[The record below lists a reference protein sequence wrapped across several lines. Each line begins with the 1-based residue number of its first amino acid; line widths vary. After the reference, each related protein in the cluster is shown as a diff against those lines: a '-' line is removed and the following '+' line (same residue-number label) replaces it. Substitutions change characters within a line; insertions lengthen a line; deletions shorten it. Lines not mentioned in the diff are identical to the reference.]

1 MTNLRGVLLGCALV
15 LGLLLAWMPEGARAD
30 DDPRIRAYQEQ
41 LDRMQREMDDMRAK
55 LRALEE
61 EKRQAGG
68 TPSRAATVP
77 APAAPPS
84 AVVAAPATAPA
95 APPAAV
101 VAAPAAPP
109 AAAAAEQ
116 DRKIGVLAGE
126 VERLKSLLVL
136 PENKELKSY
145 YGLGPAA
152 SKVYQ
157 VDRGLSIGGY
167 GEFAFQKLVSDR
179 EGRRD
184 TFDVERFVLYTGYK
198 FTDRILLNSELE
210 VEHAVAASDT
220 EGEVEVEFLTLDF
233 LGWQALNFR
242 TGLILVPMGFLNE
255 IHEPPFFH
263 GVFRPEVEQ
272 RIIPTTWRAGGAGIF
287 GTLLPGLEY
296 RAYALNGMTA
306 DGFSNEGIRDGR
318 QEGSFASINDFAGTA
333 RVDYTPIPGSLVGTS
348 FWAGN
353 SGQGNEFAGKKPDVF
368 TLIWETHAQ
377 YRWRGLELRALGA
390 FIHLDDTRLVSEEL
404 EDTIGKD
411 QYGFYVEAAYDVLP
425 LIVPGTTQYL
435 SPFFRYENFDT
446 QDSVPRGFRRVP
458 GNSVQLY
465 TVGLDYKPHP
475 QVVLKL
481 EYRNFNNGSENPTP
495 DDVNVGAGFV
505 F

>member
-1 MTNLRGVLLGCALV
+1 MMNVRRLLGWCMLVCAL
-15 LGLLLAWMPEGARAD
+15 AAFDPGAVRAD

-41 LDRMQREMDDMRAK
+41 LDRMQREMDDMRVR

-61 EKRQAGG
+61 EKQRGG
-68 TPSRAATVP
+68 VKPSHAAP
-77 APAAPPS
+77 PAAPP
-84 AVVAAPATAPA
+84 P
-95 APPAAV
+95 AV

-109 AAAAAEQ
+109 AGATAEQ

-126 VERLKSLLVL
+126 VDRLKSLIVL

-157 VDRGLSIGGY
+157 VERGLSIGGY
-167 GEFAFQKLVSDR
+167 GEFVFQKLVSDR
-179 EGRRD
+179 QGNRD
-184 TFDVERFVLYTGYK
+184 NFDVERFVLYTGYK
-198 FTDRILLNSELE
+198 FSDRILLNSELE

-220 EGEVEVEFLTLDF
+220 DGEVEVEFVTLDF

-242 TGLILVPMGFLNE
+242 TGLMLVPMGFLNE
-255 IHEPPFFH
+255 IHEPPFYH

-272 RIIPTTWRAGGAGIF
+272 RIIPSTWRAGGVGIF
-287 GTLLPGLEY
+287 GTLAPGLEY
-296 RAYALNGMTA
+296 RAYALNGMKAAEFT
-306 DGFSNEGIRDGR
+306 NEGIRGGR

-333 RVDYTPIPGSLVGTS
+333 RLDYSPLPGSLVGSS

-353 SGQGNEFAGKKPDVF
+353 SGQGDDFAGHKPDVF
-368 TLIWETHAQ
+368 TLLWEAHAQ
-377 YRWRGLELRALGA
+377 LRYRGLEMRALGA
-390 FIHLDDTRLVSEEL
+390 LTHIDDAAVVSEGV

-425 LIVPGTTQYL
+425 LILPETTQYVA
-435 SPFFRYENFDT
+435 PFFRYENFDT
-446 QDSVPRGFRRVP
+446 QDAVPRGFARVP
-458 GNSVQLY
+458 GNFVQLY
-465 TVGLDYKPHP
+465 TVGVDYKPLP

-481 EYRNFNNGSENPTP
+481 EYRNFNNGSTNPQA

>member
-1 MTNLRGVLLGCALV
+1 
-15 LGLLLAWMPEGARAD
+15 MPAAARAD

-41 LDRMQREMDDMRAK
+41 LDRMQREMDDMRAR
-55 LRALEE
+55 LRALEAE
-61 EKRQAGG
+61 KQGAGEKRVQAA
-68 TPSRAATVP
+68 PS
-77 APAAPPS
+77 PAAP
-84 AVVAAPATAPA
+84 
-95 APPAAV
+95 AV
-101 VAAPAAPP
+101 VAAPAAPAS
-109 AAAAAEQ
+109 AATAEQ

-126 VERLKSLLVL
+126 VERLKSLIVL
-136 PENKELKSY
+136 PENKQLKSY

-157 VDRGLSIGGY
+157 ADRGLSIGGY

-179 EGRRD
+179 QGGRD
-184 TFDVERFVLYTGYK
+184 NFDVERFVLYTGYK
-198 FTDRILLNSELE
+198 FTDRILMNSEVE
-210 VEHAVAASDT
+210 IEHAVVASDT
-220 EGEVEVEFLTLDF
+220 EGEVELEFLTLDF
-233 LGWQALNFR
+233 LGWDALNFR
-242 TGLILVPMGFLNE
+242 TGLMLVPMGFLNE
-255 IHEPPFFH
+255 IHEPPFYH
-263 GVFRPEVEQ
+263 GVFRPVVEN
-272 RIIPTTWRAGGAGIF
+272 RIIPTTWRAGGVGIF
-287 GTLLPGLEY
+287 GTLAPGLEY

-306 DGFSNEGIRDGR
+306 DEFSNEGIRDGR
-318 QEGSFASINDFAGTA
+318 QEGSFASINDLAGTA
-333 RVDYTPIPGSLVGTS
+333 RVDYAPIPGSLVGAS

-353 SGQGNEFAGKKPDVF
+353 SGQGNEFAGHKPDVF

-377 YRWRGLELRALGA
+377 VRWRGLELRALGA

-425 LIVPGTTQYL
+425 LVLPDTTHYL

-458 GNSVQLY
+458 GNAVQLY

-481 EYRNFNNGSENPTP
+481 EYRNFNNGSTNATA
-495 DDVNVGAGFV
+495 DDVNFGAGFV